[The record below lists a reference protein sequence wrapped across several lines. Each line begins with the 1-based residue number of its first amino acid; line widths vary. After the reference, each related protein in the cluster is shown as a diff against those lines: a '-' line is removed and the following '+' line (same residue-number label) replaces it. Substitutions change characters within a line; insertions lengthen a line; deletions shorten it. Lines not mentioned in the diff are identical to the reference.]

1 MKYIT
6 IPKPIELFSIQGDRI
21 QDEHGVP
28 QNMTFD
34 QFVLGRLVDPA
45 FGSDMAAVCSVV
57 EIKTQSKAANGVLA
71 LENADW
77 ERLAEA
83 TRHGK
88 YHPLVAHCLL
98 PFMKAI
104 TEASS
109 TKPKEH

>member
-6 IPKPIELFSIQGDRI
+6 IPSSIDLYNVQGDRI
-21 QDEHGVP
+21 HDERGTP
-28 QNMTFD
+28 QYMTFEH
-34 QFVLGRLVDPA
+34 FIYGRLVDPA
-45 FGSDMAAVCSVV
+45 FGCDMAAVCSVV
-57 EIKTQSKAANGVLA
+57 EVKTQMKGANGVLA
-71 LENADW
+71 LENVDW

-109 TKPKEH
+109 EKPKEH